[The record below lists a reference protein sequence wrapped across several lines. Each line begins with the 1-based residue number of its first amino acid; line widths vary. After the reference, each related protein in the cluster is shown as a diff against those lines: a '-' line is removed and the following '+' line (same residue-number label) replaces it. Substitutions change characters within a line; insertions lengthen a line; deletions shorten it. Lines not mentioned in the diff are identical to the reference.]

1 MEVESTAP
9 QTTLGEFLQKAR
21 EKRGFSIEYVAD
33 HLKLKIS
40 TVKALEANDYHE
52 TGGLVYV
59 RGYLRSYAKLLNVN
73 IDQALEQINDGSEM
87 LTPSKSDQGTTT
99 MPKSNNDNFA
109 LWAVGIII
117 ILLAIAV
124 YVWHHHHNRALEMQS
139 AVLPATVVNTA
150 NHPQEKEPAPA
161 PKPVEAVVASS
172 APAPIPVKAE
182 ATPVPN
188 KVDASTTAVNKSDAN
203 KAEVNKAF
211 DPNIKPSIK
220 SFAALQSSAGPSSD
234 SDNTS
239 SSSNEDEEPN
249 NNSPE

>member
-1 MEVESTAP
+1 MEVESTAA

-21 EKRGFSIEYVAD
+21 EKRGFSVEYVAD

-73 IDQALEQINDGSEM
+73 IDQALEEIKDGSEL
-87 LTPSKSDQGTTT
+87 LTTAKHEQGTS

-117 ILLAIAV
+117 VLLTIAV
-124 YVWHHHHNRALEMQS
+124 YVWHHHHNKTLEAQS
-139 AVLPATVVNTA
+139 IASPVAVANTV
-150 NHPQEKEPAPA
+150 NHPQDKEPVPPASKPAEAVTINSSPA
-161 PKPVEAVVASS
+161 PSPAKDEAKPVV
-172 APAPIPVKAE
+172 
-182 ATPVPN
+182 N
-188 KVDASTTAVNKSDAN
+188 KVDVDK
-203 KAEVNKAF
+203 VF
-211 DPNIKPSIK
+211 DPNVKPSIK
-220 SFAALQSSAGPSSD
+220 SFTALSPSADASTKDDNASSQS
-234 SDNTS
+234 T
-239 SSSNEDEEPN
+239 EDEEPN